1 VRDGEAIAGPAK
13 WMNEERKL
21 VLLKEQRTEVIDNF
35 KIHAK
40 DTGSPVVQIALL
52 TQKIN
57 YLTDHFK
64 VHKKDFHSRRG
75 LLMMI
80 GKRRRL
86 LAYLKKSDLQKYQ
99 ETIDKL
105 NLRK

>member
-1 VRDGEAIAGPAK
+1 MV
-13 WMNEERKL
+13 L
-21 VLLKEQRTEVIDNF
+21 VKDKKNEVIDNF

-52 TQKIN
+52 SEKIN
-57 YLTDHFK
+57 YLAEHLK
-64 VHKKDFHSRRG
+64 AHKKDFHSRRG

-86 LAYLKKSDLQKYQ
+86 LAYLKKSDPQKYE
-99 ETIDKL
+99 ETIKKL
-105 NLRK
+105 KLRK